1 MSGRF
6 GRDAG
11 VEPPP
16 RADLGAAPSPMT
28 GAPPPI
34 PTNTAR
40 REPDEATRARS
51 RRTRRKGVG
60 ARARG
65 AIAPVGW
72 IGPSYLVFIAIMA
85 FPALW
90 NIVESLY
97 TSSYGKNVFVGLGN
111 YRGIFASGQ
120 FYSSL
125 WLTVYW
131 TAGVF
136 AGQFLLGLALAVFFR
151 RDLWIGRFIKPLL
164 IIPWALPGIVV
175 ATAWTFMYSETG
187 LINDVLGL
195 FMKTPPAWLSDPHL
209 VMPAVIVAGI
219 WKGTPFFFL
228 MLLAGLQSV
237 PRELIEAA
245 QLDGAGRLRILVSV
259 ELPYI
264 RNIVA
269 VTSLLSLIWTM
280 NYFDGIYLMTQGGPL
295 NKTQT
300 LPIWIYNTAFGSFN
314 LNKASA
320 LAVVLMLI
328 VLALSV
334 PALRRTERTS

>member
-1 MSGRF
+1 MAGRF
-6 GRDAG
+6 GRKTAVQD
-11 VEPPP
+11 PPP
-16 RADLGAAPSPMT
+16 RAQLGAVSTSAAGAEVQVSALTERREPT
-28 GAPPPI
+28 GAPP
-34 PTNTAR
+34 AR
-40 REPDEATRARS
+40 PS
-51 RRTRRKGVG
+51 RKRRGRPLG
-60 ARARG
+60 GGPLAAL
-65 AIAPVGW
+65 GW
-72 IGPSYLVFIAIMA
+72 IGPSYLVFMVIMA

-97 TSSYGKNVFVGLGN
+97 RTSYGSNVFVGLGN
-111 YRGIFASGQ
+111 YGDILGSGQ

-125 WLTVYW
+125 WLTFYW

-136 AGQFLLGLALAVFFR
+136 VGQFLVGLALAVFFN
-151 RDLWIGRFIKPLL
+151 RDLWVGKFVKPLL

-195 FMKTPPAWLSDPHL
+195 FMKNPPVWLTNPHL
-209 VMPAVIVAGI
+209 VMPAVIIAGI

-245 QLDGAGRLRILVSV
+245 QLDGAGRLRVLVLV

-295 NKTQT
+295 NETQT
-300 LPIWIYNTAFGSFN
+300 LPIWIYNTAFGNFD

-320 LAVVLMLI
+320 LAVVLMVI
-328 VLALSV
+328 VLVLSV
-334 PALRRTERTS
+334 PGLRKAERNA

>member
-1 MSGRF
+1 MTGRF
-6 GRDAG
+6 GRKT
-11 VEPPP
+11 VVQESPP
-16 RADLGAAPSPMT
+16 RAQLGAVTPSMA
-28 GAPPPI
+28 GAGSEASVV
-34 PTNTAR
+34 TAR
-40 REPDEATRARS
+40 HEPLRTPPV
-51 RRTRRKGVG
+51 TRRRKHG
-60 ARARG
+60 RG
-65 AIAPVGW
+65 PRRGGLAAVGW
-72 IGPSYLVFIAIMA
+72 IGPSYLVFVVIMA

-90 NIVESLY
+90 NVVESLY
-97 TSSYGKNVFVGLGN
+97 QTSYGENKFVGLSN
-111 YRGIFASGQ
+111 YGSIFGSGQ

-125 WLTVYW
+125 LLTVYW

-136 AGQFLLGLALAVFFR
+136 LGQFLVGLALAVFFN
-151 RDLWIGRFIKPLL
+151 RDLWIGKFVKPLL

-195 FMKTPPAWLSDPHL
+195 FMKNPPVWLTDSHY

-237 PRELIEAA
+237 PREMIEAA
-245 QLDGAGRLRILVSV
+245 QIDGAGRLRILVLV

-269 VTSLLSLIWTM
+269 VTSLLSVIWTM

-295 NKTQT
+295 NETNT
-300 LPIWIYNTAFGSFN
+300 LPIWIYNTAFGEFD

-320 LAVVLMLI
+320 LAVVLMVI
-328 VLALSV
+328 VLILCV
-334 PALRRTERTS
+334 PALRKTETNA

>member
-1 MSGRF
+1 MTGRF
-6 GRDAG
+6 GRNTDVKESPSRAQLGTVTPSMAG
-11 VEPPP
+11 AGSDDSALTGPHKP
-16 RADLGAAPSPMT
+16 LGTQLAL
-28 GAPPPI
+28 
-34 PTNTAR
+34 R
-40 REPDEATRARS
+40 
-51 RRTRRKGVG
+51 RRKPD
-60 ARARG
+60 RG
-65 AIAPVGW
+65 PRHRGGSAAVAW
-72 IGPSYLVFIAIMA
+72 IGPSYVVFIAILA

-90 NIVESLY
+90 NVVESLY
-97 TSSYGKNVFVGLGN
+97 KTSYGQNQFVGLAN
-111 YRGIFASGQ
+111 YSDIFGSGQ

-125 WLTVYW
+125 LLTLYW

-136 AGQFLLGLALAVFFR
+136 LGQFLVGLVLAVFFN
-151 RDLWIGRFIKPLL
+151 RDLWIGKFVKPLL

-195 FMKTPPAWLSDPHL
+195 FVRNPPVWLTDPRF

-237 PRELIEAA
+237 PREMIEAA
-245 QLDGAGRLRILVSV
+245 QIDGAGRLRILVLV

-269 VTSLLSLIWTM
+269 VTSLLSVIWTM

-295 NKTQT
+295 NETNT
-300 LPIWIYNTAFGSFN
+300 LPIWIYNTAFGEFN
-314 LNKASA
+314 LNEASA
-320 LAVVLMLI
+320 LAVVLTVI
-328 VLALSV
+328 VLILCV
-334 PALRRTERTS
+334 PALRKTETAS